1 MQKAGESTQTKTDK
15 ALSDH
20 IRNKINLKKK
30 KNFLQ
35 VTENA
40 KTLCIYLVAHWV
52 FASWLKDQLEHK
64 YNVSNLEEHSAM
76 ALPGPFTPQG
86 KDSIDLYHI
95 RSLLMIK
102 PLLSSSSN
110 TNSVPKEVT

>member
-40 KTLCIYLVAHWV
+40 KTLCIYLVAH
-52 FASWLKDQLEHK
+52 
-64 YNVSNLEEHSAM
+64 
-76 ALPGPFTPQG
+76 
-86 KDSIDLYHI
+86 
-95 RSLLMIK
+95 
-102 PLLSSSSN
+102 
-110 TNSVPKEVT
+110 